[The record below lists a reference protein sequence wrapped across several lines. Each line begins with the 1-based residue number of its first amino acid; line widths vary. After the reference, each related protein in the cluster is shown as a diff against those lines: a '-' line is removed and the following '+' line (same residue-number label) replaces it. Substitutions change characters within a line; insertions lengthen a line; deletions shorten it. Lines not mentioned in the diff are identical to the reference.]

1 MILSD
6 VSVKRPVFATVIS
19 LLLIA
24 FGVLS
29 FSNLPLREYPDIDS
43 PVVSINTT
51 YRGASADIVESKITQ
66 LIEDRVS
73 GIEGIRT
80 IQSTSQ
86 DGRSSIN
93 IEFNIS
99 RDVDIAAND
108 VRDRVSRVLN
118 NLPDEADPPEVSK
131 AEADSSPMMWFN
143 FTSPTMTGLELTDYA
158 ERYLVD
164 QLTVVD
170 GVARVR
176 LGGERRY
183 AMRVW
188 LDRKKMAARG
198 LTVADIEAALRSENV
213 ELPAGRLEAEQRE
226 LSVRVDRQYKTPED
240 FSGLVLKRGADGYL
254 VRLGE
259 VADIELGAEED
270 RNEFRGNGEPM
281 IGIGIIKQSKANTL
295 EVARGVN
302 AKVDEI
308 RKTLPPNMNLH
319 NGSDDSVFIEAA
331 IMEVYRTLA
340 IAMALVIL
348 VIYLFLGSVRAM
360 LVPAVSVPISLVG
373 SFIILQAFGF
383 SVNLITLLAMV
394 LAIGLV
400 VDDSIVVLENIY
412 RRVEKGEPPL
422 LAAFKGARQ
431 VAMPVVATT
440 LVLIAVFVPLAYI
453 SGNVGRIFT
462 ELAAAMGG
470 AVAISSIVALS
481 LSPVMCSKFLKPHTG
496 RQGFASRL
504 DRLFDSMADGYDR
517 TLRHV
522 LRHPVLIV
530 WGMVGVFGLTA
541 FLLQA
546 VPQEFAPEEDRSK
559 FFVMVRGP
567 EGASF
572 EYTVR
577 NMREIEQNL
586 MTLTEGGEALRVL
599 TRVPGFGGG
608 DQVNT
613 GFAII
618 ILEDWENRNR
628 SEAEIK
634 REMFMRFQKI
644 PGVVAVPVS
653 FGGLRSVGGSR
664 GKPVQFVIGG
674 NTYEEL
680 AYWRDIMLSRI
691 AENPNLM
698 SVETDLLETTPQIL
712 VSIDRN
718 RAADLG
724 VSVEAIGST
733 LETMFNSRRVTTY
746 LDRGEEYDVMLQ
758 GRDMDRR
765 SPQDLNNVY
774 VRSGTSGVLI
784 PLSSLISLDEQ
795 GTSASLNRFNRMR
808 AVTIT
813 ANMAPG
819 YTLGEALEYLEATAR
834 DNLPPTAQLD
844 YKGESREFKD
854 ASGALYFTFALAL
867 LVVFLVLAAQF
878 ESFIH
883 PVVILFSVPLAVA
896 GALIGLYLTD
906 GTLNIYSQIGIV
918 MLIGISAKNGILI
931 VEFANQLRDAG
942 RAFEDAI
949 REACRLRLR
958 PILMTA
964 ISTVFG
970 SVPLALAT
978 GAGAESRITLGV
990 VILFGVS
997 FATAF
1002 TLFVV
1007 PTFYKLLARNT
1018 GSPGAVAAKLDHLRD
1033 EPAE

>member
-6 VSVKRPVFATVIS
+6 VSVKRPVFATVVS

-24 FGVLS
+24 FGILS
-29 FSNLPLREYPDIDS
+29 FSSLPLREYPDIDS
-43 PVVSINTT
+43 PVVSINTN

-118 NLPDEADPPEVSK
+118 NLPDEADPPEVAK
-131 AEADSSPMMWFN
+131 AEADSNPMIWFS
-143 FTSPTMTGLELTDYA
+143 FTSPTMSGLELTDYA
-158 ERYLVD
+158 DRYLID

-183 AMRVW
+183 AMRIW

-198 LTVADIEAALRSENV
+198 LTVSDIETALRSENV
-213 ELPAGRLEAEQRE
+213 ELPAGRLESQERE

-240 FSGLVLKRGADGYL
+240 FSALVLRRGADGYL

-259 VADIELGAEED
+259 VADVELAAEED

-281 IGIGIIKQSKANTL
+281 VGIGIVKQSKANTL

-302 AKVDEI
+302 AKVAEI
-308 RKTLPPNMNLH
+308 RKTLPPNLSLLD
-319 NGSDDSVFIEAA
+319 GSDDSVFIEAA
-331 IMEVYRTLA
+331 IFEVYRTLA
-340 IAMALVIL
+340 IAMGLVIL

-470 AVAISSIVALS
+470 AVVISSLVALS
-481 LSPVMCSKFLKPHTG
+481 LSPVMCSKLLKPHTG

-504 DRLFDSMADGYDR
+504 DRLFDSLADGYDR

-522 LRHPVLIV
+522 LRHPVLII
-530 WGMVGVFGLTA
+530 WGMIGVFGLTA
-541 FLLQA
+541 VLVQA

-559 FFVMVRGP
+559 FFVLVRGP

-572 EYTVR
+572 EYMVR
-577 NMREIEQNL
+577 NMRQIEQAL
-586 MTLTEGGEALRVL
+586 MTLKERGEAQRVL
-599 TRVPGFGGG
+599 ARVPGFGTG
-608 DQVNT
+608 DQINT
-613 GFAII
+613 GFAIV
-618 ILEDWENRNR
+618 ILEDWEDRDR

-634 REMFMRFQKI
+634 REMFMAFQKI

-680 AYWRDIMLSRI
+680 AYWRDIMLNRI
-691 AENPNLM
+691 AENSNLV

-733 LETMFNSRRVTTY
+733 LETMFNSRRVTTF

-765 SPQDLNNVY
+765 STQDLNNVY
-774 VRSGTSGVLI
+774 VRSETSGVLI

-813 ANMAPG
+813 ANLAPG
-819 YTLGEALEYLEATAR
+819 YTLGDALDYLETTAR
-834 DNLPPTAQLD
+834 ESLPPTAQID

-867 LVVFLVLAAQF
+867 MVVFLVLAAQF
-878 ESFIH
+878 ESFVH

-896 GALIGLYLTD
+896 GALIGLYLTG

-942 RAFEDAI
+942 RSFEDAI

-964 ISTVFG
+964 ISTVLG
-970 SVPLALAT
+970 AAPLALAT

-990 VILFGVS
+990 VIMFGVS
-997 FATAF
+997 FATVF

-1018 GSPGAVAAKLDHLRD
+1018 GSPGAVAEKLGRLRD